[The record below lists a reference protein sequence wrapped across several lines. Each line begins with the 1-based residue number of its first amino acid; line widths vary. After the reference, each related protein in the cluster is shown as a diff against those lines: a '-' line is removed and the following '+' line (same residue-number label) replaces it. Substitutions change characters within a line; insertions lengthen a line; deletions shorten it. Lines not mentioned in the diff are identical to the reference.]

1 MNKTLLAYSAITVA
15 YIIVI
20 VIYFMR
26 RSRSHEKEL
35 AKFLSS
41 AKGQLE
47 THKVLAQQQ
56 ANQKVA
62 KAALVVKKVQE
73 IAEAFETQAKEEYEQ
88 IILDAKQERKEILK
102 SAKDEIAELFALA
115 EKDLRDYREKRYQ
128 EIEKNLVKLVMAITG
143 KVIGEVLDE
152 KQHEQLI
159 DKAIEEIKLQQQR
172 TN

>member
-1 MNKTLLAYSAITVA
+1 
-15 YIIVI
+15 
-20 VIYFMR
+20 
-26 RSRSHEKEL
+26 
-35 AKFLSS
+35 
-41 AKGQLE
+41 
-47 THKVLAQQQ
+47 VLAEQQ

-73 IAEAFETQAKEEYEQ
+73 IALAFETQAKEEYEQ

-102 SAKDEIAELFALA
+102 SAKDEIAQLFAAA

-143 KVIGEVLDE
+143 KVIGDVLDE